1 MDNNFSEVL
10 KNYQNILWPVIEKNI
25 HQSFIIPSHCQIPSE
40 YQSVVGYQQQIILD
54 YPSRKGKY
62 FRPTMLL
69 LTAQSLGVDLNFALP
84 TAAAMQISEDWILN
98 HDDIEDD
105 SPDRRGQPALH
116 KIYGTELA
124 LNAGDALHLI
134 MWQALHR
141 NFSLIGND
149 LSLAIIS
156 EFETMLNRTV
166 LGQGIEL
173 KWAKDQKYIPNY
185 QDNYLVLESKTGYY
199 TIAGPMRLGAILA
212 GASTQQLDH
221 IYHFGVLL
229 GRTFQIIDDYL
240 DLTSDFSGQKKV
252 KGNDIYEGKKT
263 IMYIHLLQNADSAD
277 LSSVK
282 TIFAKS
288 REQKTA
294 TDVELIIKL
303 MEKYGSLE
311 YSQKIAADF
320 ASQART
326 IFDNDLTFLKQEP
339 YRSQISTA
347 IDFVANRKF

>member
-1 MDNNFSEVL
+1 MNNNFSEIL
-10 KNYQNILWPVIEKNI
+10 KNYQNVLWPVIEKNI
-25 HQSFIIPSHCQIPSE
+25 HQSFIIPEYCQIPPE
-40 YQSVVGYQQQIILD
+40 YQSVVEYQQQLILD

-69 LTAQSLGVDLNFALP
+69 LTAQSMGVNLDFALP

-105 SPDRRGQPALH
+105 SPDRRGQPTLH
-116 KIYGTELA
+116 KIHGIELA

-134 MWQALHR
+134 MWQVLHR
-141 NFSLIGND
+141 NFSLFGTD

-156 EFETMLNRTV
+156 EFESMLNRTV

-173 KWAKDQKYIPNY
+173 KWAKDTHYIPNY
-185 QDNYLVLESKTGYY
+185 QDNFFVLESKTGYY

-212 GASTQQLDH
+212 GATTPQLDQ

-240 DLTSDFSGQKKV
+240 DLTSDFSGQKKI

-263 IMYIHLLQNADSAD
+263 IMLIHLLQNADSTD
-277 LSSVK
+277 LPQIQ
-282 TIFAKS
+282 TIFSKS
-288 REQKTA
+288 RDQKTA
-294 TDVELIIKL
+294 SDVDLVIKL
-303 MEKYGSLE
+303 MEKYGSLD
-311 YSQKIAADF
+311 YSQKLAIDF
-320 ASQART
+320 ATQANT
-326 IFDNDLTFLKQEP
+326 IFENDLTFLKQEP
-339 YRSQISTA
+339 YRSQIESA
-347 IDFVANRKF
+347 IDFVTTRKF